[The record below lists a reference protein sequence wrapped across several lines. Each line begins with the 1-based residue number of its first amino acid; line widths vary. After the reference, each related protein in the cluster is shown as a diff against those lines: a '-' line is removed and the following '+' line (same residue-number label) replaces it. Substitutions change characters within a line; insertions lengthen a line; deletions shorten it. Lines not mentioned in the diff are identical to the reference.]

1 MTFKDYYKESLEI
14 EASGVYEDEVKIADI
29 EIDEMPGVTKEDV
42 IGYFVDEE
50 DNNTD
55 KDPVVKYIRS
65 LKLPKK
71 FTYVW
76 LQFIKLLP
84 KQRGK
89 GKGSQIINTLALQY
103 PPGTMIALSA
113 EEISGGKSSLEM
125 VKKFYKQNGFTLI
138 RSRDKVF
145 GFRVV

>member
-14 EASGVYEDEVKIADI
+14 EASGVYEDDIKIADI

-50 DNNTD
+50 DKRAD
-55 KDPVVKYIRS
+55 KDPVVRYIRS

-84 KQRGK
+84 GQRGK

-103 PPGTMIALSA
+103 PPGTMLALSA

>member
-14 EASGVYEDEVKIADI
+14 EASGVYEDDVKIADI
-29 EIDEMPGVTKEDV
+29 EIDEMSGVTKEDV

-50 DNNTD
+50 DKRAD
-55 KDPVVKYIRS
+55 KDPVVRYIRS

-89 GKGSQIINTLALQY
+89 GKGSEIINTLALQY

-125 VKKFYKQNGFTLI
+125 VKRFYKQNGFTLI
-138 RSRDKVF
+138 RSKDKVF
-145 GFRVV
+145 GFRIV

>member
-1 MTFKDYYKESLEI
+1 MTFRDYYKESLEI
-14 EASGVYEDEVKIADI
+14 EASGVYEDSIKIADI

-50 DNNTD
+50 DNSSE

-89 GKGSQIINTLALQY
+89 GKGSEIINTLALQY

>member
-1 MTFKDYYKESLEI
+1 MTFRDYYKESLKI
-14 EASGVYEDEVKIADI
+14 EASGVYEDSIKIADI

-50 DNNTD
+50 NNNTD

-138 RSRDKVF
+138 RSKDKVF
-145 GFRVV
+145 GFRIV

>member
-14 EASGVYEDEVKIADI
+14 EASGVYEDDIKIADI
-29 EIDEMPGVTKEDV
+29 EIDEMSGVTKEDV

-50 DNNTD
+50 DNNTE
-55 KDPVVKYIRS
+55 KDPVVRYIRS
-65 LKLPKK
+65 LKLPKR

-84 KQRGK
+84 RQRGK

>member
-14 EASGVYEDEVKIADI
+14 EASGVYEDNIKIADI

-50 DNNTD
+50 DKRAD
-55 KDPVVKYIRS
+55 KDPVVRYIRS

-84 KQRGK
+84 GQRGK